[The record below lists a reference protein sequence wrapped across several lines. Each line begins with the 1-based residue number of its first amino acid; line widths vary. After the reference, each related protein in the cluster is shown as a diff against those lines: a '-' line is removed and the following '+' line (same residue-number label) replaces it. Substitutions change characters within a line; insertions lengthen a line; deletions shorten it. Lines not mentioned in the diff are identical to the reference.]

1 MTSQLSAELVDTG
14 AASIEVHAGGVGP
27 LIVLLPS
34 LGRGADDFR
43 QLTTALIGR
52 GYRVLCPEPRGIG
65 RSKGPM
71 TGNTLHDLAADVA
84 FIITRETSAPCIVA
98 GHAFGQKVART
109 LAADHPA
116 LVRAVIMLAGAG
128 RAPIPEHVRLA
139 ILGCGDYSK
148 SDEERIACL
157 KIAFFAPGNDPT
169 VWLSGWRPETKA
181 MELEAERA
189 TPPDEFIGAGRAL
202 ILDVQAE
209 DDTVVPLQHRQDL
222 KNELGDRVTIAVI
235 ANAGHALLPE
245 QPVALAEAVD
255 TYIRGLARGAGV
267 ASVRDRR

>member
-1 MTSQLSAELVDTG
+1 MTSQLAAELVDTG
-14 AASIEVHAGGVGP
+14 AATIEIRAGGAGP
-27 LIVLLPS
+27 LVVLLPS

-43 QLTTALIGR
+43 ELAAALVAR

-65 RSKGPM
+65 RSKGSM
-71 TGNTLHDLAADVA
+71 SGNTLHDLAADIA
-84 FIITRETSAPCIVA
+84 FLIRRETNEPCVVA

-157 KIAFFAPGNDPT
+157 KIAFFAPGNDST
-169 VWLSGWRPETKA
+169 VWLSGWHPATKA

-189 TPPDEFIGAGRAL
+189 TPPDEFIGAGSAP

-209 DDTVVPLQHRQDL
+209 DDTVVPPQHRQDL
-222 KNELGDRVTIAVI
+222 KNELGDRVTIAVV
-235 ANAGHALLPE
+235 AKAGHALLPE
-245 QPVALAEAVD
+245 QPAAVAKVVD
-255 TYIRGLARGAGV
+255 GYIRELDAASAGQ
-267 ASVRDRR
+267 R